1 MAKDNILK
9 PMVSLLLFKVI
20 IILAPSKMD
29 SSMDLERKLMPMEIS
44 TMEILLMDFL
54 KAMENIYGLIKQYI
68 KETSN
73 KDIEMD
79 MESGNHPINDKNIL
93 DISYSIKSMDMES
106 GNLVIKCTKETM
118 WKEKDVEKDS
128 NI

>member
-79 MESGNHPINDKNIL
+79 MEYGNHPINDKNIL

-106 GNLVIKCTKETM
+106 GNLAIKCTKETM